1 MIALVVGFILPLL
14 VWIVTL
20 PLKFA
25 LYLAEKSLDGSK
37 SFLTKKYKQISAK
50 EKDYF
55 QKNAGKGSKLVRSTA
70 KVGFTAT
77 KIGLNVMVKSMK
89 LLVKVIRWTIRVLI
103 WITTLVSLTY
113 TLLIF
118 GALAAII
125 AIIAS
130 VQTLDKSGGNTDS
143 ATPNQQG
150 GGGATGMADYFSI
163 D

>member
-55 QKNAGKGSKLVRSTA
+55 QKNAGKVANS
-70 KVGFTAT
+70 
-77 KIGLNVMVKSMK
+77 
-89 LLVKVIRWTIRVLI
+89 
-103 WITTLVSLTY
+103 
-113 TLLIF
+113 
-118 GALAAII
+118 
-125 AIIAS
+125 
-130 VQTLDKSGGNTDS
+130 
-143 ATPNQQG
+143 
-150 GGGATGMADYFSI
+150 
-163 D
+163 